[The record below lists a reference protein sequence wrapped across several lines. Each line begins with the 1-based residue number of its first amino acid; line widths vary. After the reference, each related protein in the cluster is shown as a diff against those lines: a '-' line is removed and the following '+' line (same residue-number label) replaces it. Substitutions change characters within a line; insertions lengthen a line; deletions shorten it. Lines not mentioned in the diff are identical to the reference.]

1 MDGASSGSQE
11 GPESQLLLGATHAS
25 LIFAKRSAGKIR
37 PEPAGLQGWWGAG
50 YAVGVRV
57 VWHFFKNP
65 FCAISTFGILLM
77 LFYYFK
83 NPSRRGGGGKG
94 PTMDPGAR
102 PEEAGLSPVACD
114 RRAVT
119 AHPRREVG
127 ELEASAERDAGGLL
141 SPAARRGLAAVTLG
155 RGCSNRAHQGVWG
168 AELSSPLWD
177 NVGHAAGEPRRR
189 WRLGGG
195 LPGRT
200 RLRHACE
207 G

>member
-1 MDGASSGSQE
+1 MD
-11 GPESQLLLGATHAS
+11 
-25 LIFAKRSAGKIR
+25 R
-37 PEPAGLQGWWGAG
+37 
-50 YAVGVRV
+50 
-57 VWHFFKNP
+57 
-65 FCAISTFGILLM
+65 
-77 LFYYFK
+77 
-83 NPSRRGGGGKG
+83 
-94 PTMDPGAR
+94 GAR

-114 RRAVT
+114 HRAVT

-127 ELEASAERDAGGLL
+127 ELEASAERNAGGLL

-177 NVGHAAGEPRRR
+177 NVGRAAGEPRRR
-189 WRLGGG
+189 RRLGGG